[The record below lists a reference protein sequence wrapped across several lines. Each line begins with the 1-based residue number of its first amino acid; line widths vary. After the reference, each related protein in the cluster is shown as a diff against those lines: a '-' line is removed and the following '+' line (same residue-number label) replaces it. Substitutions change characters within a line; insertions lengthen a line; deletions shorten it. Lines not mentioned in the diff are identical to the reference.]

1 MSVIQNWLKPAF
13 VFTALLSLG
22 ACGTHLGSAQKTTAP
37 GTAFESG
44 LHQGYIGLSQSEYDE
59 GDYRNSDTFADR
71 AIAVSGGT
79 SVAPEEISARALP
92 DDHVGDLS
100 SARARLVSAL
110 DATARTKVPG
120 PASRAQVMFD
130 CWMEEQEENFQPKD
144 IARCRGAFESAMA
157 EVDDA
162 MRPPPPAP
170 KAAMAEVDDAMRP
183 PPPAPKAAMP
193 EPVVD
198 TVMARFFTIFF
209 DFDSSSLNPTAQRV
223 VEAILADW
231 GSGSEPVSLVGHTDS
246 SGSDAYNQKLSERRV
261 TSVRDALENG
271 AWATGRLSGRGVG
284 ESNLLVPTPDGVREP
299 QNRRVTV
306 TIQ

>member
-13 VFTALLSLG
+13 VFTVLLSLG

-59 GDYRNSDTFADR
+59 GDYRNSDRFADR

-110 DATARTKVPG
+110 DATARTNVPG

-170 KAAMAEVDDAMRP
+170 KAAM
-183 PPPAPKAAMP
+183 P
-193 EPVVD
+193 EPVEE

-284 ESNLLVPTPDGVREP
+284 ESNLLVPTPDGVRER